1 MTMLFLFDQ
10 DSYSGPNY
18 SNIDTPFSLV
28 DACLFSQ
35 LVDLKDRLGETDPMM
50 SSKSYSQLWTDLRR
64 CVDRCHR
71 DGVIK
76 LQVAADPSRY
86 TTVVVEDYR
95 SASR

>member
-1 MTMLFLFDQ
+1 MDYFLAFVYSCAHIQ

-35 LVDLKDRLGETDPMM
+35 LVDLKDRLLD
-50 SSKSYSQLWTDLRR
+50 SSLAHRSYSQLWVDLRR

-76 LQVAADPSRY
+76 LEVAKDPSRSSIVPA
-86 TTVVVEDYR
+86 TL
-95 SASR
+95 